1 MKKKYFSLILVL
13 IAISTFAQDIA
24 KDKTIKY
31 RRSSLHTMLI
41 ESGNFPNKE
50 IVMKAYNDAGFPA
63 NYNDHSIDIKSFDP
77 AQFPITDEDRNAAG
91 VEKSELGSIVSG
103 ALADATAG
111 IVDKDAKDM
120 PVIIKKYIE
129 TNKIGNKLVAKWYG
143 RNPTTGAF
151 NMGLIQDRGQY
162 DASQMQVSIAKGSE
176 IGTAALG
183 DAGEDLIQNTFVVF
197 SRMNFVPNE
206 IVAAAIRDAAKAT
219 AENAVSGFA
228 LTLANKGI
236 DAIYNKTKEGYSVW
250 TTSYLYK
257 LNWNDSVQAT
267 FYNDMYFDSTN
278 IDQKKKDLFDNSE
291 IFNLEYVGTEKSS
304 SLVTFSLK
312 KADKERTEEQIIQK
326 STVRNVDAVFAKLQK
341 KYEIFKPKVPLYT
354 GDPITAKIGMK
365 EGLEGGEKFEV
376 LEQVQDTKTGKVTYK
391 KVGTITAEKGK
402 IWDNRFNLADEQQ
415 PADGE
420 KAIDKTTFSGGS
432 GYYPGM
438 LIRQIKK

>member
-1 MKKKYFSLILVL
+1 MKKQCISLVFFL
-13 IAISTFAQDIA
+13 IAITTFAQDIV

-41 ESGNFPNKE
+41 ESGNFPNKDV
-50 IVMKAYNDAGFPA
+50 VMKAYSDASFPS
-63 NYNDHSIDIKSFDP
+63 NYNEHTIEVKSFDP
-77 AQFPITDEDRNAAG
+77 AQFAITDEDRNAAG
-91 VEKSELGSIVSG
+91 VEKSELGDALSG
-103 ALADATAG
+103 ALADVTGG

-120 PVIIKKYIE
+120 PVVLKKYIE

-143 RNPTTGAF
+143 RNPATGAF
-151 NMGLIQDRGQY
+151 NMNLIQERGQY
-162 DASQMQVSIAKGSE
+162 DASQMQVSVAKGSAV
-176 IGTAALG
+176 GTAALG

-206 IVAAAIRDAAKAT
+206 IVAAAIRDAAKDVAAKNT
-219 AENAVSGFA
+219 SGFA
-228 LTLANKGI
+228 LTLMEKGI
-236 DAIYNKTKEGYSVW
+236 DAVYNKTKEGYSVW

-257 LNWNDSVQAT
+257 LNWNDSIQST
-267 FYNDMYFDSTN
+267 FYNDMYFDSTSV
-278 IDQKKKDLFDNSE
+278 DQKKKDLFENSNL
-291 IFNLEYVGTEKSS
+291 FSLEYVGTEKSS

-312 KADKERTEEQIIQK
+312 KADKERTEEQVIQK

-341 KYEIFKPKVPLYT
+341 KYEIFKPKVPLFT

-376 LEQVQDTKTGKVTYK
+376 LEQVQDQATGKVTYK
-391 KVGTITAEKGK
+391 KVGTISVEKGK
-402 IWDNRFNLADEQQ
+402 IWDNRFNLADEK
-415 PADGE
+415 PEEGKE
-420 KAIDKTTFSGGS
+420 AIDRTTFSGGS

>member
-1 MKKKYFSLILVL
+1 MVFVL
-13 IAISTFAQDIA
+13 LAITTFAQDIV
-24 KDKTIKY
+24 KDKAIKY
-31 RRSSLHTMLI
+31 RRSSLHTMLV

-50 IVMKAYNDAGFPA
+50 IVMKAYNDASFPS
-63 NYNDHSIDIKSFDP
+63 NYNDHTIEVKSFDP

-91 VEKSELGSIVSG
+91 VEKSELGGMLSG
-103 ALADATAG
+103 ALADATGG

-120 PVIIKKYIE
+120 PVILKKYIE

-143 RNPTTGAF
+143 RNAATGAF

-162 DASQMQVSIAKGSE
+162 DASQMQVSVAKGSAV
-176 IGTAALG
+176 GTAALG
-183 DAGEDLIQNTFVVF
+183 DAGEELIQNTFVVF
-197 SRMNFVPNE
+197 SRMNFVSNE
-206 IVAAAIRDAAKAT
+206 VVAAVIRDVAKAT
-219 AENAVSGFA
+219 AEKTGLGGFA

-236 DAIYNKTKEGYSVW
+236 DAVYNKTKEGFSVW

-257 LNWNDSVQAT
+257 LNWNDSIQAT
-267 FYNDMYFDSTN
+267 FYNNMYYDSAN
-278 IDQKKKDLFDNSE
+278 VDAKKKELFESTDLFD
-291 IFNLEYVGTEKSS
+291 LEYVGTEKSS

-312 KADKERTEEQIIQK
+312 KADKDRTEEQIIQK

-341 KYEIFKPKVPLYT
+341 KYEIFKPKVPLFT

-376 LEQVQDTKTGKVTYK
+376 LEQVQDPATGKVTYK
-391 KVGTITAEKGK
+391 KVGTISVEKGK
-402 IWDNRFNLADEQQ
+402 IWDNRFNLADEL
-415 PADGE
+415 PEEGKE
-420 KAIDKTTFSGGS
+420 VIDRTTFSGGS